1 MQGERAAPSPFPR
14 PSPLPSPLP
23 LSRSTPFP
31 LYSLPTPF
39 PLYSHPSP
47 LSTRSTPDPPHISKS
62 PCDRSLHPNHPAP
75 FTSLQ
80 PGAVEAGLVRALPDR
95 KNSPNNEGAVPRRDG
110 QRADIG
116 DGGDAAT
123 RRQKRHQAQTQTQTQ
138 THRRRSSA
146 EDISRRRC
154 GEVAVSC
161 CSRSSSRSLKALGAC
176 TDEVLLGQPAE
187 RIVSVHKRTRCNGC
201 VKYCEV
207 RTARCVY
214 ISNKA

>member
-80 PGAVEAGLVRALPDR
+80 PGAVEGLVRALPDH
-95 KNSPNNEGAVPRRDG
+95 KNSPNDEAAVPRSRDG

-116 DGGDAAT
+116 GGGDAAT
-123 RRQKRHQAQTQTQTQ
+123 PKAKEAP
-138 THRRRSSA
+138 SA
-146 EDISRRRC
+146 D
-154 GEVAVSC
+154 AD
-161 CSRSSSRSLKALGAC
+161 LDPDAKAKIIGGG
-176 TDEVLLGQPAE
+176 D
-187 RIVSVHKRTRCNGC
+187 
-201 VKYCEV
+201 
-207 RTARCVY
+207 TAAKMR
-214 ISNKA
+214 

>member
-1 MQGERAAPSPFPR
+1 MGNA
-14 PSPLPSPLP
+14 L
-23 LSRSTPFP
+23 
-31 LYSLPTPF
+31 
-39 PLYSHPSP
+39 
-47 LSTRSTPDPPHISKS
+47 
-62 PCDRSLHPNHPAP
+62 
-75 FTSLQ
+75 TS
-80 PGAVEAGLVRALPDR
+80 AT
-95 KNSPNNEGAVPRRDG
+95 
-110 QRADIG
+110 
-116 DGGDAAT
+116 AAT
-123 RRQKRHQAQTQTQTQ
+123 RRRRRQKRHQAQ